1 VNTKSRALA
10 EVESDMQ
17 KTFTRLRGCLD
28 ALEPDSD
35 TWLYVMRLC
44 ERLGEE
50 AGRAYHLAK
59 TAEGLERVRRMQ
71 PHGLPES

>member
-44 ERLGEE
+44 ERLIDESAGLITRRCHYCRTGEG
-50 AGRAYHLAK
+50 AACNC
-59 TAEGLERVRRMQ
+59 V
-71 PHGLPES
+71 